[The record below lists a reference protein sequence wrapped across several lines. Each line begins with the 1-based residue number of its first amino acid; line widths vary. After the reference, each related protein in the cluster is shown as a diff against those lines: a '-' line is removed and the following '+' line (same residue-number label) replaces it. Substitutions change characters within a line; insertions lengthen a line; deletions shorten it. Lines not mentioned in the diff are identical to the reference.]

1 MTAYVFL
8 GPSLPVATARQ
19 HLDAVYLPPV
29 VQGDVHRAALRRP
42 SLIGIVDGTFE
53 RMPSVWH
60 KEILWA
66 MDQGIP
72 VLGASSMGA
81 LRAAELD
88 AFGMLGVGRIY
99 EAFRDGVLEDDDEV
113 AIVHATAEDGY
124 RPLSDAMVNLRRLC
138 ADALEAAVIDRRTH
152 DIVVDVAKRRFYP
165 ERHVTVALRDAAEAG
180 ADQDLLDGLRG
191 FARRSSFD
199 QKGEDAIALL
209 DELARRLE
217 AGETTIRTRY
227 AFQYSSVWWQAERTA
242 GRLRFDPVGD
252 GAGGAADD
260 AAGADTPTPS
270 RSPTEATTV
279 SRDRVL
285 DELRLDPGGYRRT
298 WQEAHMRASALH
310 NAAMEGYEPDEQQL
324 AAALDD
330 FRDALGLTTP
340 EDARRWLDAN
350 DLTNEQAEHLIRD
363 EARVRWVRE
372 TGSIPVTDVMPD
384 QLRVAGRYPELAA
397 RFREKD
403 RRLREAGL
411 AEVSLEDVGI
421 TWSDLLDW
429 FFGDRLDTST
439 PEDLTG
445 FLAEFGYVDET
456 HLRHVLLRE
465 YAFEV
470 LVQPH
475 AVPDAG

>member
-8 GPSLPVATARQ
+8 GPSLPVARARQ

-88 AFGMLGVGRIY
+88 AFGMQGVGRIY

-138 ADALEAAVIDRRTH
+138 EDALAAAVIDRRTH
-152 DIVVDVAKRRFYP
+152 DIVVDVAKQRFYP
-165 ERHVTVALRDAAEAG
+165 ERHVTTALQDAAAAG
-180 ADQDLLDGLRG
+180 ADRDLLAGLRG
-191 FARRSSFD
+191 FAGRSSFD
-199 QKGEDAIALL
+199 QKGEDAVALL

-227 AFQYSSVWWQAERTA
+227 AFQYSSVWWQAERTS
-242 GRLRFDPVGD
+242 GRLRLDPVGD
-252 GAGGAADD
+252 GVAGPAGDG
-260 AAGADTPTPS
+260 GADTPS
-270 RSPTEATTV
+270 GTEATTV
-279 SRDRVL
+279 GRDRVL
-285 DELRLDPGGYRRT
+285 DELRLDPDAYRRT
-298 WQEAHMRASALH
+298 WKDAHIRASALH
-310 NAAMEGYEPDEQQL
+310 NAAMEGYEPDERQL
-324 AAALDD
+324 GAALDA
-330 FRDALGLTTP
+330 FRGALGLTTP
-340 EDARRWLDAN
+340 DDARRWLDEN
-350 DLTNEQAEHLIRD
+350 DLTNEQAEHLMRD

-372 TGSIPVTDVMPD
+372 TGSIPVSDAIPD
-384 QLRVAGRYPELAA
+384 QLRVAGRYAELAE
-397 RFREKD
+397 RLRDKD

-411 AEVSLEDVGI
+411 ANVSLEDLGV
-421 TWSDLLDW
+421 TWQEVLDW
-429 FFGDRLDTST
+429 FFGDRLDTDT
-439 PEDLTG
+439 PDDLTG
-445 FLAEFGYVDET
+445 FLDEYGYLDET

-475 AVPDAG
+475 AVSDAG